1 MTRRRSGMMGMAATA
16 AALALGGCV
25 DMFTSVPP
33 ADAVPWHGTTTAGN
47 PAFPECAAFNF
58 QLGQHDRPVFLS
70 PVVSGRAWLAAAP
83 LTQVDKWAEY
93 YSQWWLEGYVTSAN
107 FVQFESR
114 RQQPIY
120 FRAKPYAVWRGTIE
134 DDRMTLV
141 ESGSP
146 CNRQAVLARG

>member
-1 MTRRRSGMMGMAATA
+1 
-16 AALALGGCV
+16 V
-25 DMFTSVPP
+25 Y
-33 ADAVPWHGTTTAGN
+33 
-47 PAFPECAAFNF
+47 
-58 QLGQHDRPVFLS
+58 LS
-70 PVVSGRAWLAAAP
+70 PVVSGRAWLATAP
-83 LTQVDKWAEY
+83 QTQVDKWAED

-107 FVQFESR
+107 FVEFESR